1 MKSVLGREAFLT
13 LLADEGVTHLFGNPG
28 TTELPIMAALSQQS
42 SINYVLGLQ
51 ESIVVA
57 MADGYSRA
65 SGQLSACNV
74 HVAPGLGNAMG
85 SLFNAYWVGSPIIV
99 TAGQQ
104 ELGHGLTEPLLYG
117 PMLAMAEPV
126 SKWAVE
132 VTRLED
138 LPRIMHRAATIATTP
153 PTGPVFISLPGDI
166 LNEQAVLDFGAPT
179 RVDTSMRPSIGSVNA
194 LAEQLVNAEQ
204 LVIIAGHD
212 LVQADA
218 LDEASDLAQQ
228 LSAPVY
234 QQTIVHSATFYS
246 EHPCYMG
253 GLSRNQAKVR
263 KILEEFDTALF
274 LGADVLRMSVHSEI
288 EPLPPHL
295 KILQITERPAELGKN
310 YPTHTAIQANV
321 RETLEALTP
330 AVVAAIDRS
339 NSRERLQH
347 RLTNLQR
354 NNWQEQQ
361 RKLVATIEKNF
372 DGNDSLINSDRLM
385 LEICRQLPEDAVLVD
400 EALTASANLPGLY
413 PYRDAKSYFGLAS
426 GGIGFAMAGVIG
438 MQLAQPQRPHI
449 AVIGDGSSMYSI
461 QALWTAAHLKL
472 PITYIIA
479 NNGGYQIIKDRLR
492 QLAANATCIGMDFD
506 EPPID
511 FVQLAT
517 SMGVKSIQLSR
528 VSNFGDALEIAIK
541 SNETWLLD
549 VHLQVPR

>member
-1 MKSVLGREAFLT
+1 MNPVLGREAFLT

-42 SINYVLGLQ
+42 SIDYVLGLQ

-85 SLFNAYWVGSPIIV
+85 SLFNAYWVGSPVIV

-104 ELGHGLTEPLLYG
+104 EQGHGLTEPLLYG

-138 LPRIMHRAATIATTP
+138 LPRIVHRAATIATTP

-166 LNEQAVLDFGAPT
+166 LNSEAALDFGAPT
-179 RVDTSMRPSIGSVNA
+179 RVDTSTCPSASSLAA
-194 LAEQLVNAEQ
+194 LAKQLASAERP
-204 LVIIAGHD
+204 VIIAGHD

-218 LDEASDLAQQ
+218 LAEAAELAQH
-228 LSAPVY
+228 LSAAVY
-234 QQTIVHSATFYS
+234 QQTVVHGATFYS
-246 EHPCYMG
+246 EHECYMG
-253 GLSRNQAKVR
+253 GLSRSQAKVR
-263 KILEEFDTALF
+263 KILDEFDTALF
-274 LGADVLRMSVHSEI
+274 LGADVLRMSVHSDI
-288 EPLPPHL
+288 EPLPPQL
-295 KILQITERPAELGKN
+295 KVLQISERPAELGKN

-321 RETLEALTP
+321 RETIKALIP
-330 AVVAAIDRS
+330 AVVTAIE
-339 NSRERLQH
+339 NSGIDQRLQA
-347 RLTNLQR
+347 RKENLRR
-354 NNWQEQQ
+354 NNWQAQ
-361 RKLVATIEKNF
+361 RRSLVASIEEKLDSR
-372 DGNDSLINSDRLM
+372 DGNIDNDYLM
-385 LEICRQLPEDAVLVD
+385 LEISRQLPADAVVVD
-400 EALTASANLPGLY
+400 EALTASMNLPALF

-438 MQLAQPQRPHI
+438 MQLAQPQRPHV

-461 QALWTAAHLKL
+461 QALWTAANMKL
-472 PITYIIA
+472 PITYVIA

-492 QLAANATCIGMDFD
+492 QLAANAAYIGMDFD

-511 FVQLAT
+511 FVQLAQ
-517 SMGVKSIQLSR
+517 SMGVRSAAVGHTAEL
-528 VSNFGDALEIAIK
+528 GDALQTAIK
-541 SNETWLLD
+541 SNKTWLLD
-549 VHLQVPR
+549 VRLQVK

>member
-1 MKSVLGREAFLT
+1 MNPVLGREAFLT
-13 LLADEGVTHLFGNPG
+13 LLADEGITHLFGNPG

-42 SINYVLGLQ
+42 SIDYVLGLQ

-85 SLFNAYWVGSPIIV
+85 SLFNAYWVGSPVIV

-138 LPRIMHRAATIATTP
+138 LPRIVHRAATIATTP

-166 LNEQAVLDFGAPT
+166 LNNEAVLDFGAPT
-179 RVDTSMRPSIGSVNA
+179 RVDACTRPSASS
-194 LAEQLVNAEQ
+194 LATLASELVDSER
-204 LVIIAGHD
+204 LVIVAGHD
-212 LVQADA
+212 LVQSNA
-218 LDEASDLAQQ
+218 LAEASELAQQ
-228 LSAPVY
+228 LAAPVY
-234 QQTIVHSATFYS
+234 QQTVVHGATFYS
-246 EHPCYMG
+246 EHESYMG
-253 GLSRNQAKVR
+253 GLSRNQARVR
-263 KILEEFDTALF
+263 KILDEFDTALF

-288 EPLPPHL
+288 DPLPPNL
-295 KILQITERPAELGKN
+295 KVLQVSERPAELGKN
-310 YPTHTAIQANV
+310 YATHIAIQANV
-321 RETLEALTP
+321 RETLQALLPFMADTIEH
-330 AVVAAIDRS
+330 AGS
-339 NSRERLQH
+339 QERFQLRRKNLSQH
-347 RLTNLQR
+347 
-354 NNWQEQQ
+354 NWQAKRNQ
-361 RKLVATIEKNF
+361 LVASIEEKLQSQSSNIHH
-372 DGNDSLINSDRLM
+372 DYLM
-385 LEICRQLPEDAVLVD
+385 LEISRQLPTDAVVVD
-400 EALTASANLPGLY
+400 EALTASMKLPDLY

-438 MQLAQPQRPHI
+438 MQLAQPQRPHV

-461 QALWTAAHLKL
+461 QALWTAANMKL

-492 QLAANATCIGMDFD
+492 QLAANAAYIGMDFD
-506 EPPID
+506 DPPID
-511 FVQLAT
+511 FVQLAA
-517 SMGVKSIQLSR
+517 SMGVKSAAVSR
-528 VSNFGDALEIAIK
+528 VSELGDALQTAIT
-541 SNETWLLD
+541 SNQTWLLD
-549 VHLQVPR
+549 VRLQAA